1 MDENPASLSGGE
13 QQRAAIARALV
24 NEPAIVLADEPTGN
38 LDASMTDQ
46 IIGLLCDVNLRGAT
60 VVLATHNQDLLR
72 RYAQRVI
79 ELNRGKLVSSL
90 GEEKPWR

>member
-1 MDENPASLSGGE
+1 
-13 QQRAAIARALV
+13 
-24 NEPAIVLADEPTGN
+24 
-38 LDASMTDQ
+38 MTDQ